1 MDRIGKSMTGE
12 EMSEW
17 LVGSRV
23 MTYKQLGDEVKRG
36 ANLDD
41 VLGPYG
47 VLVLLYQLDERHG
60 HWTLVFRRGRN
71 VVECFDSYGYTPD
84 DEFSF
89 VPKGMHKRTN
99 QDYRYLTQLLYQSPY
114 RIEYNED
121 PLQADGAGI
130 ATCGRHCIARYA
142 FRDMSIAEYQRRFG
156 RYDMDAVVARA
167 IPNLPPP

>member
-60 HWTLVFRRGRN
+60 HWTLVFRRGRD

-99 QDYRYLTQLLYQSPY
+99 QDYRYLTQLLYKLPY
-114 RIEYNED
+114 RIEYNEE

-130 ATCGRHCIARYA
+130 ATCGRHCNTKSTTTIEQWRHA
-142 FRDMSIAEYQRRFG
+142 SITTHVS
-156 RYDMDAVVARA
+156 AVPMATASHRM
-167 IPNLPPP
+167 IPYH